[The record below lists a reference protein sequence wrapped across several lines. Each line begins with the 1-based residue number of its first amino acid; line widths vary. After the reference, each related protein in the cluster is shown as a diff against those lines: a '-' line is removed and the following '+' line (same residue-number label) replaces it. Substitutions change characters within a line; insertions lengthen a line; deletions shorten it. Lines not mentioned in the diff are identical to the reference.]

1 MAFIVNKGNKKDDKK
16 DKDIVEK
23 NERDER
29 RGPRTAKDLK
39 REREERIREHN
50 EKRHHVNKFMK
61 QHQDEVEQRKKTTP
75 KTTPGATQELQ
86 YIQNHI
92 YSLEEIKAFDI
103 GEAIDESSL
112 ANKSGHVRSKL
123 AYKFIMDNDNLTAKY
138 LLPGQVCMFTYN
150 DPKTKDELEY
160 WDKTPLTL
168 FFGAFRTKNGDIR
181 EIGLNLHYYPPFTR
195 RKILV
200 KVYETFKSYFQKCFN
215 HPQHKPN
222 MFIDYRTLKH
232 LLGRDSKIAFGVKEY
247 IPSLRGLTYVIPTK
261 MLPIAFYTE
270 GHFSRATII
279 QVHQFWRKFKR

>member
-1 MAFIVNKGNKKDDKK
+1 MAVYK
-16 DKDIVEK
+16 DKRDKE
-23 NERDER
+23 ERK
-29 RGPRTAKDLK
+29 GPRTAKDL
-39 REREERIREHN
+39 REERQRRIDEHRN
-50 EKRHHVNKFMK
+50 KSKRRHVNKFMK
-61 QHQDEVEQRKKTTP
+61 QHQEEVEARKKTVR

-92 YSLEEIKAFDI
+92 YSLDEIRDFDM

-112 ANKSGHVRSKL
+112 AAKTGHVRSKL
-123 AYKFIMDNDNLTAKY
+123 AYKFIMENQNITAKY
-138 LLPGQVCMFTYN
+138 LLPGQVCMFSYN

-222 MFIDYRTLKH
+222 MFMDYKTLKH
-232 LLGRDSKIAFGVKEY
+232 LIGRDSKIAFGVKEY
-247 IPSLRGLTYVIPTK
+247 VPMLRGITYVIPTK

-270 GHFSRATII
+270 GHFSRATIM
-279 QVHQFWRKFKR
+279 QVQQFWRQFKR

>member
-1 MAFIVNKGNKKDDKK
+1 MAVYK
-16 DKDIVEK
+16 DKRDKE
-23 NERDER
+23 ERK
-29 RGPRTAKDLK
+29 GPRTAKDL
-39 REREERIREHN
+39 REERQRRIDEHRN
-50 EKRHHVNKFMK
+50 KGKRRHVNKFMK
-61 QHQDEVEQRKKTTP
+61 QHQEEVEARKKTVR

-92 YSLEEIKAFDI
+92 YSLDEIKDFNI
-103 GEAIDESSL
+103 GDAIDESAL
-112 ANKSGHVRSKL
+112 AAKTGHVRSKL
-123 AYKFIMDNDNLTAKY
+123 AYKFIMENQNITAKY
-138 LLPGQVCMFTYN
+138 LLPGQVCMFSYN

-222 MFIDYRTLKH
+222 MLMDYQTLKH
-232 LLGRDSKIAFGVKEY
+232 LIGRDSKIAFGVKEY
-247 IPSLRGLTYVIPTK
+247 VPMLRGITYVIPTK

-270 GHFSRATII
+270 GHFSRATIM
-279 QVHQFWRKFKR
+279 QVQQFWRQFKK

>member
-1 MAFIVNKGNKKDDKK
+1 MAVYK
-16 DKDIVEK
+16 DKRDKE
-23 NERDER
+23 ERK
-29 RGPRTAKDLK
+29 GPRTAKDL
-39 REREERIREHN
+39 REERQRRIDEHRN
-50 EKRHHVNKFMK
+50 KGKRRHVNKFMK
-61 QHQDEVEQRKKTTP
+61 QHQEEVEARKKSVH

-92 YSLEEIKAFDI
+92 YSLDEIKDFDM
-103 GEAIDESSL
+103 GDAIDENSL
-112 ANKSGHVRSKL
+112 SYKSGHVRSKL
-123 AYKFIMDNDNLTAKY
+123 AYKFIMENKNITAKY
-138 LLPGQVCMFTYN
+138 LLPGQICMFSYN
-150 DPKTKDELEY
+150 DPKTIDELEY

-222 MFIDYRTLKH
+222 MFMDYKTLKH
-232 LLGRDSKIAFGVKEY
+232 LIGRDSKIAFGVKEY
-247 IPSLRGLTYVIPTK
+247 VPMLRGITYVIPTK

-270 GHFSRATII
+270 GHFSRATIM
-279 QVHQFWRKFKR
+279 QVQQFWRQFKG

>member
-1 MAFIVNKGNKKDDKK
+1 MAVYK
-16 DKDIVEK
+16 DKRDKE
-23 NERDER
+23 ERK
-29 RGPRTAKDLK
+29 GPRTAKDL
-39 REREERIREHN
+39 REERQRRIDEHKN
-50 EKRHHVNKFMK
+50 KGNRRHVNKFMK
-61 QHQDEVEQRKKTTP
+61 QHQEEVEARKKSVR

-92 YSLEEIKAFDI
+92 YSLDEIRDFDI
-103 GEAIDESSL
+103 GDAIDENALS
-112 ANKSGHVRSKL
+112 NKSGHVRSKL
-123 AYKFIMDNDNLTAKY
+123 AYKFIMENKNITAKY
-138 LLPGQVCMFTYN
+138 LLPGQICMFSYN
-150 DPKTKDELEY
+150 DPKTIDELEY

-222 MFIDYRTLKH
+222 TFMDYKTLKH
-232 LLGRDSKIAFGVKEY
+232 LIGRDSKIAFGVKEY
-247 IPSLRGLTYVIPTK
+247 VPMLRGITYVIPTK

-270 GHFSRATII
+270 GHFSRATIM
-279 QVHQFWRKFKR
+279 QVQQFWRQFKG

>member
-1 MAFIVNKGNKKDDKK
+1 MAVYK
-16 DKDIVEK
+16 DKRDKE
-23 NERDER
+23 ERK
-29 RGPRTAKDLK
+29 GPRTAKDL
-39 REREERIREHN
+39 REERQRRIDEHKN
-50 EKRHHVNKFMK
+50 KGNRRHVNKFMK
-61 QHQDEVEQRKKTTP
+61 QHQEEVEARKKSVR

-92 YSLEEIKAFDI
+92 YSLDEIRDFDM
-103 GEAIDESSL
+103 GDAIDENSL
-112 ANKSGHVRSKL
+112 SYKSGHVRSKL
-123 AYKFIMDNDNLTAKY
+123 AYKFIMENQNITAKY
-138 LLPGQVCMFTYN
+138 LLPGQICMFSYN

-222 MFIDYRTLKH
+222 MFMDYKTLKH
-232 LLGRDSKIAFGVKEY
+232 LIGRDSKIAFGVKEY
-247 IPSLRGLTYVIPTK
+247 VPMLRGITYVIPTK

-270 GHFSRATII
+270 GHFSRATIM
-279 QVHQFWRKFKR
+279 QVQQFWRQFRR

>member
-1 MAFIVNKGNKKDDKK
+1 MAFIKDNRDK
-16 DKDIVEK
+16 E
-23 NERDER
+23 ERT
-29 RGPRTAKDLK
+29 GPRTAKDL
-39 REREERIREHN
+39 REERQRRIDEHKN
-50 EKRHHVNKFMK
+50 KGKRRHVNKFMK
-61 QHQDEVEQRKKTTP
+61 QHQEEVEARKKTVR

-92 YSLEEIKAFDI
+92 YSLDEIKEFDI
-103 GEAIDESSL
+103 GDAIDESAL
-112 ANKSGHVRSKL
+112 AAKTGHVRSKL
-123 AYKFIMDNDNLTAKY
+123 AYKFIMENQNITAKY
-138 LLPGQVCMFTYN
+138 LLPGQVCMFSYN

-222 MFIDYRTLKH
+222 MLMDYQTLKH
-232 LLGRDSKIAFGVKEY
+232 LIGRDSKIAFGVKEY
-247 IPSLRGLTYVIPTK
+247 VPMLRGITYVIPTK
-261 MLPIAFYTE
+261 MLSIAFYTE
-270 GHFSRATII
+270 GHFSRATIM
-279 QVHQFWRKFKR
+279 QVQQFWRQFRK

>member
-1 MAFIVNKGNKKDDKK
+1 MAVYK
-16 DKDIVEK
+16 DKRDKE
-23 NERDER
+23 ERK
-29 RGPRTAKDLK
+29 GPRTAKDL
-39 REREERIREHN
+39 REERQRRIDEHRN
-50 EKRHHVNKFMK
+50 KGKRRHVNKFMK
-61 QHQDEVEQRKKTTP
+61 QHQEEVEARKKTVR

-92 YSLEEIKAFDI
+92 YSLDEIKEFDI
-103 GEAIDESSL
+103 GDAIDESSL
-112 ANKSGHVRSKL
+112 AAKTGHVRSKL
-123 AYKFIMDNDNLTAKY
+123 AYKFIMENQNITAKY
-138 LLPGQVCMFTYN
+138 LLPGQVCMFSYN

-222 MFIDYRTLKH
+222 MLMDYQTLKH
-232 LLGRDSKIAFGVKEY
+232 LIGRDSKIAFGVKEY
-247 IPSLRGLTYVIPTK
+247 VPMLRGITYVIPTK

-270 GHFSRATII
+270 GHFSRATIM
-279 QVHQFWRKFKR
+279 QVQQFWRQFKK

>member
-1 MAFIVNKGNKKDDKK
+1 MAVYK
-16 DKDIVEK
+16 DKRDKE
-23 NERDER
+23 ERK
-29 RGPRTAKDLK
+29 GPRTAKDL
-39 REREERIREHN
+39 REERQRRIDEHKN
-50 EKRHHVNKFMK
+50 KGNRRHVNKFMK
-61 QHQDEVEQRKKTTP
+61 QHQEEVEARKKSVR

-92 YSLEEIKAFDI
+92 YSLDEIRDFDM
-103 GEAIDESSL
+103 GEAIDENSL
-112 ANKSGHVRSKL
+112 SYKAGHVRSKL
-123 AYKFIMDNDNLTAKY
+123 AYKFIMENQNITAKY

-222 MFIDYRTLKH
+222 MFMDYKTLKH
-232 LLGRDSKIAFGVKEY
+232 LIGRDSKIAFGVKEY
-247 IPSLRGLTYVIPTK
+247 VPMLRGITYVIPTK

-270 GHFSRATII
+270 GHFSRATIM
-279 QVHQFWRKFKR
+279 QVQQFWRQFRR